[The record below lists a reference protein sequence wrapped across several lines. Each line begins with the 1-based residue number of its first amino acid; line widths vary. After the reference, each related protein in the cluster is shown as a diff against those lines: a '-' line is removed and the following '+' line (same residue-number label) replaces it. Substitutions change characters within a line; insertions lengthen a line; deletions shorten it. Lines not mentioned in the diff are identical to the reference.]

1 MKIRN
6 VVLVLL
12 VTVGL
17 GVALLDRHGAPR
29 SPANGSISVGEQHAE
44 RILTLL
50 DVWTQT
56 LVPTILLQ
64 QSRAHALRVGNL
76 SRAARLGPRI
86 ERGLVQAEGFESAA
100 QNPKLRDDNAAAL
113 RALRAA
119 GAAWAAWASALLGQS
134 ASVRGN
140 GAAHTAQL
148 EARAIRLHQAAYDAV
163 DASLTAVGV
172 GRQVRCNIGRGL
184 VGSADEPL
192 GQARDRW
199 SHPPVETGRTNAG
212 SNDCRGCCP

>member
-1 MKIRN
+1 MKIRD

-17 GVALLDRHGAPR
+17 GVVLLHRQGGQR
-29 SPANGSISVGEQHAE
+29 SRANGSISVAEQHAE
-44 RILTLL
+44 RVLTLL
-50 DVWTQT
+50 DSWTQT

-76 SRAARLGPRI
+76 SKAARLRPRI

-100 QNPKLRDDNAAAL
+100 QDPTLRNDNAADL

-119 GAAWAAWASALLGQS
+119 GAAWAAWASACLGRS
-134 ASVRGN
+134 ASVRGD

-148 EARAIRLHQAAYDAV
+148 EARAIRLHEAAYDAV
-163 DASLTAVGV
+163 DASLTAVVV
-172 GRQVRCNIGRGL
+172 GRQFRCNTGRGF
-184 VGSADEPL
+184 
-192 GQARDRW
+192 
-199 SHPPVETGRTNAG
+199 GRV
-212 SNDCRGCCP
+212 CR